1 MQLPGLWEE
10 RGAVLEGLLNLSICL
25 KKITDS
31 EVQGNGPVG
40 LFWEMLESHDRN
52 DCGCMTAL

>member
-10 RGAVLEGLLNLSICL
+10 RGAVLEGLQNLSICL

-31 EVQGNGPVG
+31 EVQGNLPVG
-40 LFWEMLESHDRN
+40 FFWEVLNEAMME
-52 DCGCMTAL
+52 MTVAA